1 MHRVMA
7 WIRAFFGLSRR
18 ETRGFLIL
26 LPLLVLSLFITPSYR
41 WWKASQTR
49 DFTKENQELDSLL
62 ATWKWVEKND
72 SIDDIEIQLFT
83 FNPNTATKEELANLG
98 FPTNLVNRL
107 DNYRSKNGRFVI
119 KSDLMK
125 LYGMD
130 SSLYVRLYP
139 FIDLPVEK
147 TTKTYEPTP
156 SEKKPIVATKEKF
169 DLNLADTTQLIR
181 IYGIGNKL
189 SQRIIKYRNAL
200 GGFISMNQLRE
211 VYGLDSTVVA
221 ELNKKAFVS
230 LDFNPNQLDVNSA
243 TEKELAVHPYIS
255 NKLAKAITAYRFQH
269 GNFMSLEDLTKIALV
284 DEAFYTKI
292 KPYLT
297 LNP

>member
-1 MHRVMA
+1 MA

-26 LPLLVLSLFITPSYR
+26 LPLLALSLFITPSYR
-41 WWKASQTR
+41 WWKANQKR

-62 ATWKWVEKND
+62 THWSWEENND
-72 SIDDIEIQLFT
+72 SPEEVEIQLFP
-83 FNPNTATKEELANLG
+83 FNPNTATKDELVNLG
-98 FPTNLVNRL
+98 FSSNLITRI

-130 SSLYVRLYP
+130 SSLYARLYP
-139 FIDLPVEK
+139 FVDLPAEK
-147 TTKTYEPTP
+147 P
-156 SEKKPIVATKEKF
+156 KKIFESIPNQKKSLPDSKEKF

-181 IYGIGNKL
+181 VYGIGSKL
-189 SQRIIKYRNAL
+189 SQRIIKYRNSL
-200 GGFISMNQLRE
+200 GGFISMNQLQE
-211 VYGLDSTVVA
+211 VFGLDTAVVT
-221 ELNKKAFVS
+221 ELNKRVFVS
-230 LDFNPNQLDVNSA
+230 EVFKPNQLAINSA
-243 TEKELAVHPYIS
+243 TEKELAAHPYIS
-255 NKLAKAITAYRFQH
+255 YKLAKAITTYRFQH
-269 GNFMSLEDLTKIALV
+269 GNFTSLEDLTKIALV
-284 DEAFYTKI
+284 DEAFYAKI

>member
-1 MHRVMA
+1 MHRLMA

-41 WWKASQTR
+41 WWKANQKR

-62 ATWKWVEKND
+62 THWKWEEKND
-72 SIDDIEIQLFT
+72 SVKGIEVQLFP
-83 FNPNTATKEELANLG
+83 FNPNTATKEDLTRLG
-98 FPTNLVNRL
+98 FPSNLVTRI
-107 DNYRSKNGRFVI
+107 DKYRSKNGRFVI

-130 SSLYVRLYP
+130 SSLYARLYS
-139 FIDLPVEK
+139 FIDLPIEK
-147 TTKTYEPTP
+147 PTKIFEPTLK
-156 SEKKPIVATKEKF
+156 EKKMSVSKEKF

-181 IYGIGNKL
+181 IYGIGSKL
-189 SQRIIKYRNAL
+189 SQRIIKYRNSL
-200 GGFISMNQLRE
+200 GGFISMNQLQE
-211 VYGLDSTVVA
+211 VYGLDTTVVA

-230 LDFNPNQLDVNSA
+230 PDFKPNQLSVNSV

-269 GNFMSLEDLTKIALV
+269 GNFTSLEDLTKIALV

>member
-1 MHRVMA
+1 MA

-41 WWKASQTR
+41 WWKASQKR

-62 ATWKWVEKND
+62 ATWKWEEKND
-72 SIDDIEIQLFT
+72 SIDAIEIQLFT

-139 FIDLPVEK
+139 FIGLPVEK
-147 TTKTYEPTP
+147 TIKTFVPTP

-181 IYGIGNKL
+181 IYGIGSKL
-189 SQRIIKYRNAL
+189 SQRIIKYRNSL
-200 GGFISMNQLRE
+200 GGFISMNQLQE
-211 VYGLDSTVVA
+211 VYGLDSLVVS

-230 LDFNPNQLDVNSA
+230 QDFNPNQLSINST
-243 TEKELAVHPYIS
+243 TENELAAHPYIS

-269 GNFMSLEDLTKIALV
+269 GNFNSLEDLTKIALV